1 MLERSVACS
10 DLSSLHSYFSTGIVR
25 LMSPLHNRCHL
36 SVRLRAVQNL
46 RGFSGYDC
54 KTEQGTDV
62 GNSFFRQAFDTLS
75 KARQGRVG
83 RTNGDNCLSFIE
95 ERWLFSIREKVKR
108 ELPSSALVRHRTLH
122 CLVKTAYAQPESQAV
137 ELPPQPGRRLQFD
150 CLRAI
155 AVGSFRSNEPRRSRD

>member
-1 MLERSVACS
+1 MLERSAACS
-10 DLSSLHSYFSTGIVR
+10 DLSSFHSYFSSGIVR

-83 RTNGDNCLSFIE
+83 RTNGGNCLSFI
-95 ERWLFSIREKVKR
+95 VAKR
-108 ELPSSALVRHRTLH
+108 HVTDHSPVRAKRN
-122 CLVKTAYAQPESQAV
+122 
-137 ELPPQPGRRLQFD
+137 GRR
-150 CLRAI
+150 
-155 AVGSFRSNEPRRSRD
+155 VP

>member
-62 GNSFFRQAFDTLS
+62 GNSFFSQAFDTLS
-75 KARQGRVG
+75 KARQGGWGEQTGTIASLSLLLRKRINPAPG
-83 RTNGDNCLSFIE
+83 NG
-95 ERWLFSIREKVKR
+95 
-108 ELPSSALVRHRTLH
+108 
-122 CLVKTAYAQPESQAV
+122 
-137 ELPPQPGRRLQFD
+137 
-150 CLRAI
+150 
-155 AVGSFRSNEPRRSRD
+155 

>member
-95 ERWLFSIREKVKR
+95 ERNQSGTRKWLI
-108 ELPSSALVRHRTLH
+108 SSWLLH
-122 CLVKTAYAQPESQAV
+122 QAV

-155 AVGSFRSNEPRRSRD
+155 AVGSFRSNEPRR

>member
-46 RGFSGYDC
+46 RGFTGCDC

-75 KARQGRVG
+75 KSRQGRV
-83 RTNGDNCLSFIE
+83 RPTNGACRTMFI
-95 ERWLFSIREKVKR
+95 
-108 ELPSSALVRHRTLH
+108 
-122 CLVKTAYAQPESQAV
+122 
-137 ELPPQPGRRLQFD
+137 
-150 CLRAI
+150 
-155 AVGSFRSNEPRRSRD
+155 FRSDCSRPSVWPQRTPS

>member
-1 MLERSVACS
+1 MAPPTPEFQWPGCLWNVGPRKGARFLPAKPARLSASICSPTKRFAVAASARGSHPCI
-10 DLSSLHSYFSTGIVR
+10 LSLFRFSLSYFWTGIVR

-46 RGFSGYDC
+46 RRFSGYDC

-83 RTNGDNCLSFIE
+83 RTNGDNCLSFI
-95 ERWLFSIREKVKR
+95 VAKR
-108 ELPSSALVRHRTLH
+108 HVTDHSPVRAKRN
-122 CLVKTAYAQPESQAV
+122 
-137 ELPPQPGRRLQFD
+137 GRR
-150 CLRAI
+150 
-155 AVGSFRSNEPRRSRD
+155 VS

>member
-25 LMSPLHNRCHL
+25 LMSPLHKRCHL
-36 SVRLRAVQNL
+36 SVRMRAVQNL

-95 ERWLFSIREKVKR
+95 EKNQSGTRKWLI
-108 ELPSSALVRHRTLH
+108 T
-122 CLVKTAYAQPESQAV
+122 
-137 ELPPQPGRRLQFD
+137 G
-150 CLRAI
+150 
-155 AVGSFRSNEPRRSRD
+155 

>member
-1 MLERSVACS
+1 MLERSVGCS
-10 DLSSLHSYFSTGIVR
+10 DLSSLHSYFSTGIVL

-75 KARQGRVG
+75 KSRQICGG
-83 RTNGDNCLSFIE
+83 G
-95 ERWLFSIREKVKR
+95 
-108 ELPSSALVRHRTLH
+108 
-122 CLVKTAYAQPESQAV
+122 
-137 ELPPQPGRRLQFD
+137 
-150 CLRAI
+150 
-155 AVGSFRSNEPRRSRD
+155 

>member
-10 DLSSLHSYFSTGIVR
+10 DLSSLHSYFSTGIVW

-36 SVRLRAVQNL
+36 SVWLRAVQNL

-83 RTNGDNCLSFIE
+83 RTNGACRTMFI
-95 ERWLFSIREKVKR
+95 
-108 ELPSSALVRHRTLH
+108 
-122 CLVKTAYAQPESQAV
+122 
-137 ELPPQPGRRLQFD
+137 
-150 CLRAI
+150 
-155 AVGSFRSNEPRRSRD
+155 FRSDCSRPSVWPRRRPS

>member
-95 ERWLFSIREKVKR
+95 KKNQSGTRKWLISSYL
-108 ELPSSALVRHRTLH
+108 LPLLRRHL
-122 CLVKTAYAQPESQAV
+122 L
-137 ELPPQPGRRLQFD
+137 
-150 CLRAI
+150 
-155 AVGSFRSNEPRRSRD
+155 GSFRFFHPMPGGLIVPSKRV

>member
-1 MLERSVACS
+1 MLERSVACSDFS

-54 KTEQGTDV
+54 KPEQGTDV

-83 RTNGDNCLSFIE
+83 RTNGDNCLSFI
-95 ERWLFSIREKVKR
+95 LAKR
-108 ELPSSALVRHRTLH
+108 HVTDHSPVRAKRN
-122 CLVKTAYAQPESQAV
+122 
-137 ELPPQPGRRLQFD
+137 GRR
-150 CLRAI
+150 
-155 AVGSFRSNEPRRSRD
+155 VP

>member
-10 DLSSLHSYFSTGIVR
+10 DLSSLHSYFSTGIVL

-36 SVRLRAVQNL
+36 SVRLRALQNL

-54 KTEQGTDV
+54 KTEQGADV

-83 RTNGDNCLSFIE
+83 EQTGFT
-95 ERWLFSIREKVKR
+95 ERCRN
-108 ELPSSALVRHRTLH
+108 
-122 CLVKTAYAQPESQAV
+122 
-137 ELPPQPGRRLQFD
+137 RRKYD
-150 CLRAI
+150 R
-155 AVGSFRSNEPRRSRD
+155 RNHRSRLSATMLAV